1 MSAPGA
7 TGDPVAEY
15 DRLQSELLNLQ
26 AQFAN
31 KKIPQQEFDL
41 LSKQLK
47 DRISAAEAAV
57 YESARKD
64 PSVAKTLRLRSYN
77 ETQVQTIISHFVRT
91 AGRPIEPEFGV
102 DRVPKYPI
110 EVSDGEPFSA
120 DRIMLQRLA
129 DIGGLTQSLY
139 ERIVYCPQC
148 QKPSDV
154 FARFKCAQ
162 CGSIDI
168 VISRMIE
175 HVMCGTINQ
184 EVAFQQGRSMIC
196 PTCKKL
202 LTKPE
207 EYRLIGI
214 VCSCNSCHAHFENPT
229 QSYYCRHCKYEFEL
243 LGAMITDVFAYG
255 MSKEILNEASKSL
268 GITSLTKTLTENGY
282 EVQVPGVLPASPSKE
297 VVFSLI
303 AKKNDKLVAID
314 LAHSDSEV
322 EVEPVLQL
330 YIKLLEETRPMVAIL
345 AVVPTLSKKAREVAV
360 LHKITVAEGPNAQ
373 EVSLRILKILQ
384 SALPAVS

>member
-1 MSAPGA
+1 MSSTGA
-7 TGDPVAEY
+7 NRDPIAEY
-15 DRLQSELLNLQ
+15 ERLQSELLNLE

-31 KKIPQQEFDL
+31 KKVPQQEFEL

-57 YESARKD
+57 AESAKRD
-64 PSVAKTLRLRSYN
+64 PSVAKILRLRSYN
-77 ETQVQTIISHFVRT
+77 EPQVQTIVSHFVRT
-91 AGRPIEPEFGV
+91 SGHPIEPEFGD
-102 DRVPKYPI
+102 DRLPMYPI
-110 EVSDGEPFSA
+110 EGSGGEKLSA
-120 DRIMLQRLA
+120 ERLLLQKLA

-139 ERIVYCPQC
+139 ERIIYCPQC

-154 FARFKCAQ
+154 FARFKCAN
-162 CGSIDI
+162 CGSINI

-184 EVAFQQGRSMIC
+184 EIAFQQGRSMIC

-202 LTKPE
+202 LAKSE

-229 QSYYCRHCKYEFEL
+229 QSYYCRNCKYEFEL
-243 LGAMITDVFAYG
+243 LGAMLTDVFAYG
-255 MSKEILNEASKSL
+255 MTKEILSEASKSL
-268 GITSLTKTLTENGY
+268 GITSLTKALIENGY
-282 EVQVPGVLPASPSKE
+282 DVKVPGVLAASPSKE

-303 AKKNDKLVAID
+303 AKKNNKLVAVD

-322 EVEPVLQL
+322 EVEPVLEL
-330 YIKLLEETRPMVAIL
+330 YIKLLEEASPTIAIL
-345 AVVPTLSKKAREVAV
+345 AVVPTLSKKAREVAA
-360 LHKITVAEGPNAQ
+360 LHKITVAEGTTAD
-373 EVSLRILKILQ
+373 EVSLKVLKILE
-384 SALPAVS
+384 STLPAG